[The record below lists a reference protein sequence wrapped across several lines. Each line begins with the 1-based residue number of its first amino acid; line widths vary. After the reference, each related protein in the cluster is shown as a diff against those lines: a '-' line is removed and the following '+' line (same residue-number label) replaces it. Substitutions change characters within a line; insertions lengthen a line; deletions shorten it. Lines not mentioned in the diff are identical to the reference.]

1 MTDFTVRSDSVD
13 VTKLMEEIR
22 ARLQEKRGVDYT
34 EEEIRELAS
43 VTLARF
49 LDPTKI
55 RSDLVEHYRRLQAE
69 SSDGDLPSP
78 EYFDFNDA
86 MLYASPPT
94 LRGRLI
100 SRCRRLARPIVKCF
114 FNTGLMADALE
125 KQSAINRHHARQLA
139 WGWRDTD
146 RALLYELL
154 HNLVVET
161 TRLAIETQNQKM
173 RIDALE
179 GRLDFDERRA
189 RALEEVVEYRPGATA
204 PRTDARSD

>member
-1 MTDFTVRSDSVD
+1 MTDFTARSDSMD

-55 RSDLVEHYRRLQAE
+55 RSDLVEHYRRIHAE
-69 SSDGDLPSP
+69 DLPSP
-78 EYFDFNDA
+78 EYFNFTET

-94 LRGRLI
+94 LRGQLT
-100 SRCRRLARPIVKCF
+100 SFCRRLARPIAKLF
-114 FNTGLMADALE
+114 LNTRVITDALE
-125 KQSAINRHHARQLA
+125 KQTAINRHHAQLLNV
-139 WGWRDTD
+139 GE

-154 HNLVVET
+154 HNLVVAT
-161 TRLAIETQNQKM
+161 TRLTIETQNQKM
-173 RIDALE
+173 RIAALE
-179 GRLDFDERRA
+179 GRLDFDELRA
-189 RALEEVVEYRPGATA
+189 RALEEVVEYRPGATT
-204 PRTDARSD
+204 PRRDDPAG